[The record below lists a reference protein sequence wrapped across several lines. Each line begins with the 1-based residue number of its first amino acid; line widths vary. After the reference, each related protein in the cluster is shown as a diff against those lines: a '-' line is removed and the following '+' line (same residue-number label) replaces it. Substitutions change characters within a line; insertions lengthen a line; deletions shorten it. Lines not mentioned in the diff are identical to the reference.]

1 VRAQYQVLCPTAPVS
16 APGDVLEAFVGEGAR
31 RMLQRALEAEVEE
44 FPRLRLTKVGY
55 PAKLRS
61 ELGGGFPRPD

>member
-1 VRAQYQVLCPTAPVS
+1 MVAIEEENPQLKGVLPRTYQALSNSTLVS
-16 APGDVLEAFVGEGAR
+16 LLRSINAILGDIGGDAFG
-31 RMLQRALEAEVEE
+31 
-44 FPRLRLTKVGY
+44 KVGY

>member
-16 APGDVLEAFVGEGAR
+16 APGDVLEAVVGEGAR

-44 FPRLRLTKVGY
+44 FPRLRVTKVAY
-55 PAKLRS
+55 PAKLRP
-61 ELGGGFPRPD
+61 ELSGGCPGPD